1 MQMHEYDIYTKDWEN
16 QEEYEEIRKE
26 ILSLLKGKAS
36 LAQVRTL
43 FHSILRIIEE
53 KNLVNL

>member
-1 MQMHEYDIYTKDWEN
+1 MYEYDIYTRSWDN
-16 QEEYEEIRKE
+16 QEEYEAIEKE

-53 KNLVNL
+53 KNLVDL